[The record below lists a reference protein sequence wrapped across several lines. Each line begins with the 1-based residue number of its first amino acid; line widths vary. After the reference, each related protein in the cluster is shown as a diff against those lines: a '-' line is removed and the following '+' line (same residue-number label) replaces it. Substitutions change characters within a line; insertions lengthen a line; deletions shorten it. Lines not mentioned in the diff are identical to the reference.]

1 MPWTLCWR
9 LETSVGW
16 QLKTGLPD
24 LPIRPFECLHC
35 SFGRIFFWQTS
46 RETLEI
52 SRYVFSY
59 YQFGIQ
65 LGKWILSR
73 PDHSLLRANLTSIFV
88 GHPHRGLSWFRVKL
102 SHSTWWDQTYNNE
115 SYIRKI
121 STPCA
126 AFGFFFCTQQ
136 WVCHTNHY
144 QSIAGWCFSQW
155 SRKIISSTRDH
166 RPILEESTLK
176 TGKISKITYPQLFRT
191 PNWDWNKKNFQN
203 PWQHLNHIRCRLAPV
218 HWKMALGTVG

>member
-1 MPWTLCWR
+1 MAVTGKCWSKMPWTLCWR

-102 SHSTWWDQTYNNE
+102 SHSTWWDQTYNHE

-126 AFGFFFCTQQ
+126 AFGFFFAPSNGC
-136 WVCHTNHY
+136 VIPIITN
-144 QSIAGWCFSQW
+144 QSPVDASASDQ
-155 SRKIISSTRDH
+155 
-166 RPILEESTLK
+166 
-176 TGKISKITYPQLFRT
+176 GK
-191 PNWDWNKKNFQN
+191 
-203 PWQHLNHIRCRLAPV
+203 
-218 HWKMALGTVG
+218 